1 MTPTELAA
9 VIEDHRLWLA
19 GKGGKRANLRYA
31 NLRYAILV
39 GADLRYA
46 NLRRADLYGADL
58 RRADLVG
65 ADLRYANLYDAN
77 LRHADLRYANLYGAN
92 LRHADLRRAD
102 LYGADLRYANLRRA
116 DLYGADLRRAILVGA
131 DLRYAN
137 LYDANLRHADL
148 RYANLYG
155 ANLSGAILDETAG
168 IAWARSGP
176 CGIGPR
182 EILGWWTPA
191 EGLVIEAG
199 CFRGSPAEMRAQV
212 AAGGWDWPEADRDRL
227 AASVEKHLA
236 RVEGDVTEWLAAC
249 GGAA

>member
-19 GKGGKRANLRYA
+19 GEGGE
-31 NLRYAILV
+31 
-39 GADLRYA
+39 
-46 NLRRADLYGADL
+46 
-58 RRADLVG
+58 
-65 ADLRYANLYDAN
+65 
-77 LRHADLRYANLYGAN
+77 
-92 LRHADLRRAD
+92 
-102 LYGADLRYANLRRA
+102 
-116 DLYGADLRRAILVGA
+116 RAILVGA
-131 DLRYAN
+131 DLRYAD
-137 LYDANLRHADL
+137 LYDANLRDADLRGANLSDADLRGADLRRADLSRADLYGADLRGADLYGADLSYANLSGANLRDADL
-148 RYANLYG
+148 RYANLNHANLRYADLDG
-155 ANLSGAILDETAG
+155 ADLSGAILDETAG

>member
-19 GKGGKRANLRYA
+19 GEGGERAILRGADLSYANLRGANLRDADLRGANLSHADLSDANLSGANLRDADLRDAILSYANLSYANLSGANLRY
-31 NLRYAILV
+31 
-39 GADLRYA
+39 
-46 NLRRADLYGADL
+46 
-58 RRADLVG
+58 

-77 LRHADLRYANLYGAN
+77 LR
-92 LRHADLRRAD
+92 
-102 LYGADLRYANLRRA
+102 GADL
-116 DLYGADLRRAILVGA
+116 DGADLS
-131 DLRYAN
+131 
-137 LYDANLRHADL
+137 
-148 RYANLYG
+148 G
-155 ANLSGAILDETAG
+155 ANLSETTG
-168 IAWARSGP
+168 IVWARSGP

>member
-19 GKGGKRANLRYA
+19 GEGGER
-31 NLRYAILV
+31 AILR

-46 NLRRADLYGADL
+46 DLRDANLNHADLRDANLRDANLNHADLRDANLRGANLRGADLSHADLRGADLSGADL
-58 RRADLVG
+58 RG
-65 ADLRYANLYDAN
+65 AD
-77 LRHADLRYANLYGAN
+77 
-92 LRHADLRRAD
+92 
-102 LYGADLRYANLRRA
+102 
-116 DLYGADLRRAILVGA
+116 
-131 DLRYAN
+131 
-137 LYDANLRHADL
+137 
-148 RYANLYG
+148 
-155 ANLSGAILDETAG
+155 LSGAILDETAG

-212 AAGGWDWPEADRDRL
+212 AAGGWDWPDADRERL

>member
-19 GKGGKRANLRYA
+19 GKGGKRAILR
-31 NLRYAILV
+31 
-39 GADLRYA
+39 GADLSY
-46 NLRRADLYGADL
+46 
-58 RRADLVG
+58 ADLVG
-65 ADLRYANLYDAN
+65 ADLR
-77 LRHADLRYANLYGAN
+77 
-92 LRHADLRRAD
+92 
-102 LYGADLRYANLRRA
+102 GADLRYA
-116 DLYGADLRRAILVGA
+116 DLVGA
-131 DLRYAN
+131 DLRGADLSYAN
-137 LYDANLRHADL
+137 LSGADLRGADLRNADL
-148 RYANLYG
+148 RYADLSYASLYDADLSG
-155 ANLSGAILDETAG
+155 ADLSYADLSGAILDETTG
-168 IAWARSGP
+168 IVWARSGP